1 MTSHVT
7 RLYITA
13 ASVLGF
19 FLAWA
24 GIAAHP
30 WSAPPAQGQDTT
42 AAALAQYEQRLQVD
56 AALIQQLQS
65 SRGARTAAPPVRIV
79 TLPPLTTTRSS

>member
-1 MTSHVT
+1 MTDQVR
-7 RLYITA
+7 RLYVVA
-13 ASVLGF
+13 LSLLGF

-30 WSAPPAQGQDTT
+30 WATPTSPDSRRAADIAGYETRLRTDAVLVEQLRAQ
-42 AAALAQYEQRLQVD
+42 
-56 AALIQQLQS
+56 
-65 SRGARTAAPPVRIV
+65 RTALPAPPVRIV

>member
-1 MTSHVT
+1 MTDQVR
-7 RLYITA
+7 RLYVLA
-13 ASVLGF
+13 LSLLGF

-30 WSAPPAQGQDTT
+30 WATASRESTGAAALARYEQRLHADAALVDQLRAARSAPPAP
-42 AAALAQYEQRLQVD
+42 
-56 AALIQQLQS
+56 S
-65 SRGARTAAPPVRIV
+65 VRVV